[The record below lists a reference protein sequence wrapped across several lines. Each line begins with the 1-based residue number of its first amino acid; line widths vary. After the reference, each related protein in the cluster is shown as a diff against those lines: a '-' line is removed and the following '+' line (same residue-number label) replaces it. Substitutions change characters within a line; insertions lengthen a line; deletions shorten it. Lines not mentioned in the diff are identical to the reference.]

1 MIYPYECICGH
12 DFEVIKSIADI
23 DNQEICPK
31 CSSKEVTRYI
41 SRTHFYGASDWDKAE
56 FNPGLGQVVRNGLH
70 RKELCKR
77 MGLEEVGSEPVK
89 NIHNRDESERVRA
102 STERWQKAKETALH
116 GL

>member
-1 MIYPYECICGH
+1 
-12 DFEVIKSIADI
+12 
-23 DNQEICPK
+23 
-31 CSSKEVTRYI
+31 
-41 SRTHFYGASDWDKAE
+41 
-56 FNPGLGQVVRNGLH
+56 VVRNGLH